1 MRFYVQPIM
10 TAAWVFP
17 FVAVLITFPYM
28 VFQYR
33 RYGSILLLRTTIL
46 YSFILYMMCAY
57 FLTMLPLPSRA
68 DVAKLTTP
76 YLQLTPFQDVVTW
89 LQKSGAVLSRP
100 STWTRLINRSLFVM
114 VANIVMMVPLGI
126 YLRYYFRCSLRK
138 TILISLGISLVF
150 ELTQLSALFGIYP
163 RPYRLCETDDLITNT
178 LGGLIGYAV
187 AGPLTRFLPSR
198 ERIDEVAYRRGMHV
212 SVTRR
217 VTAALVD
224 WVILGFAAIL
234 LLFFTKF
241 NRVFT
246 SVQGYAQLLLVF
258 TAGYAALVLCYF
270 VLGEWLFRGTTPGKS
285 LTHIRLVDS
294 RTGGRPKLWQCLVR
308 YSLVYFAFVPLPF
321 IALVALV
328 LAFRSDVVQWEWL
341 GLCALLVLVYIT
353 CLVWIIV
360 SVLNRDSRL
369 PHGALSKTDDIS
381 TLKPPEEPRS
391 IQAVARVA
399 KRLPWKENSSAST
412 EKPDARTSRRRRA
425 DRQQSIR

>member
-28 VFQYR
+28 IFQYR

-46 YSFILYMMCAY
+46 YSFILYLMCTY
-57 FLTMLPLPSRA
+57 FLTMLPLPSR
-68 DVAKLTTP
+68 DEVAKLTTP

-89 LQKSGAVLSRP
+89 LQKSGAVLSQP
-100 STWTRLINRSLFVM
+100 STWKRLMNRSLFVM

-178 LGGLIGYAV
+178 LGGLIGYWL
-187 AGPLTRFLPSR
+187 AGPLTRKLPTR
-198 ERIDEVAYRRGMHV
+198 ERIDEVAYRRGAHV

-224 WVILGFAAIL
+224 WMILGVAAIFL
-234 LLFFTKF
+234 AFYIKF
-241 NRVFT
+241 DRILS
-246 SVQGYAQLLLVF
+246 SVQGNTRLLLIF
-258 TAGYAALVLCYF
+258 TGGYAALVLCYF

-308 YSLVYFAFVPLPF
+308 YSLVYFAFIPLPF
-321 IALVALV
+321 IALVSLV
-328 LAFRSDVVQWEWL
+328 LAFRGDDVQWEWL
-341 GLCALLVLVYIT
+341 GLCVLLMLLYIS
-353 CLVWIIV
+353 CLVWIVI

-381 TLKPPEEPRS
+381 TLKLPKEPLPV
-391 IQAVARVA
+391 QAVPRVA
-399 KRLPWKENSSAST
+399 KRLPWKDEPSAAKSAGR
-412 EKPDARTSRRRRA
+412 KRSRHA
-425 DRQQSIR
+425 